1 MAPSHKAGTEAAL
14 CLSARGRENMVRTVD
29 AGPAQQG
36 VSVRSGQGG
45 PLWLERRE
53 SFLEAVA
60 SDPPMFM
67 SPLG

>member
-1 MAPSHKAGTEAAL
+1 
-14 CLSARGRENMVRTVD
+14 MVRTVD